1 MIHCCISV
9 INYYLNLM
17 SDEIMGSLVLNHKK
31 SQSGIQVGFISITL
45 APTFPSKSLSL
56 SLSLCYEFDWRG
68 ICVQNVLDSLVLAL
82 LADQN
87 RKFIYVEQ
95 ASFLVQLIFLILK
108 TSYIIVLSLVDEDTL
123 GKRRKLNF

>member
-1 MIHCCISV
+1 M
-9 INYYLNLM
+9 
-17 SDEIMGSLVLNHKK
+17 
-31 SQSGIQVGFISITL
+31 
-45 APTFPSKSLSL
+45 
-56 SLSLCYEFDWRG
+56 
-68 ICVQNVLDSLVLAL
+68 QNVLDSLVLAL

-95 ASFLVQLIFLILK
+95 ASFLLQLIFLILK